1 MTQATVRE
9 LGSGRLMIDLGFRDT
24 EGLVASY
31 VIPGEDGVT
40 LVETGPTP
48 CLPALQ
54 QGLKAAGVAV
64 DEVRRIFVT
73 HIHLDHA
80 GGLGA
85 AAAAFPRATL
95 YVHERGAAHMI
106 DPTRLIASARRAW
119 GPAADPL
126 WGTIAPVPAG
136 RLVALH
142 GGERFPVRG
151 GELRAVATPGHAQHH
166 LAFLDSGIGAVLV
179 GDAAGVRLEGAARAR
194 PAVPPPDLDLE
205 ALFTSLDTMV
215 ALDPRVILYSHFGP
229 ATSAIPALHGYREEV
244 IAWRDAALAAAL
256 VDPSIENVARALR
269 TREAEL
275 ATAAGTTPL
284 DLARGEMVSG
294 YELAAQGLLRYLR
307 GRGLV
312 AEAPR

>member
-1 MTQATVRE
+1 M
-9 LGSGRLMIDLGFRDT
+9 LIDLGFRDT

-31 VIPGEDGVT
+31 LIPGEAGAT

-48 CLPALQ
+48 CLPALRR
-54 QGLKAAGVAV
+54 GLDAAGVSPE
-64 DEVRRIFVT
+64 EVQRIFVT

-85 AAAAFPRATL
+85 AAAAFPHATL
-95 YVHERGAAHMI
+95 YVHERGAAHLI

-126 WGTIAPVPAG
+126 WGTISPVPPE
-136 RLVALH
+136 RLVPLK

-151 GELRAVATPGHAQHH
+151 GELRAIYTPGHAQHH
-166 LAFLDSGIGAVLV
+166 LAFFDSAVGAVLV
-179 GDAAGVRLEGAARAR
+179 GDAAGVRLEGAPRAR

-205 ALFTSLDTMV
+205 ALFSSLEVMV
-215 ALDPRVILYSHFGP
+215 ALEPKQILYSHFGP
-229 ATSAIPALHGYREEV
+229 APSAVDALRSYRTEV
-244 IAWRDAALAAAL
+244 LDWRDAALTAARS
-256 VDPSIENVARALR
+256 DPSVGNVARALR
-269 TREAEL
+269 DREAER
-275 ATAAGTTPL
+275 AASAGAAPM

-307 GRGLV
+307 GRGEIP
-312 AEAPR
+312 EAPH